1 MPPKTLVTSAILACF
16 ASLTACSANTTQE
29 PSSSSPSA
37 LSGKGDPGKGDPGK
51 GDPGK
56 GDPGKGDP
64 GKGDPGKGDPGK
76 GDPGVE
82 DPKGDPGCQP
92 PPEPATKCTYSTL
105 GDGKS
110 CISHLD
116 IKVDASAV
124 CEKQG
129 LSLRELAT
137 AGSCPNGASLVKI
150 ECCAI
155 SDDPSPPAQPPK
167 DKNKNN

>member
-37 LSGKGDPGKGDPGK
+37 LS
-51 GDPGK
+51 
-56 GDPGKGDP
+56 